1 MEQIFQWMASL
12 TKAEAIGYASL
23 VCFIMLFIPYAS
35 VVFKICKKIV
45 LWKKLDVKHFGYS
58 FYPDK
63 IETIDKE
70 NSAVL
75 KNEFPDFVIEGSKIM
90 LHWLIDGALWVKLYP
105 VIGKVNGNAAEIIIN
120 RNRRHFTL
128 EARGIFSKKTLQV
141 EISLD
146 KIKTLEVT
154 ELYDTKVITHVK
166 KVKSFSFSDSSL
178 SNKFFTKSEIKTNYL
193 TKLPM
198 HFTSGL
204 NYVLPDNLTE
214 NKNKTKQRIE
224 TQAMLKK
231 YSFSTKKYNSVY
243 QFKPINF

>member
-1 MEQIFQWMASL
+1 MEQIFQWMSSL
-12 TKAEAIGYASL
+12 TKAEAIICASL

-45 LWKKLDVKHFGYS
+45 LWKKLKVSHFGYT
-58 FYPDK
+58 FYPDT
-63 IETIDKE
+63 IEKLDIE
-70 NSAVL
+70 NATAL
-75 KNEFPDFVIEGSKIM
+75 KHESPEFVIEGSKIM
-90 LHWLIDGALWVKLYP
+90 LYWIVEGALWIKLYP
-105 VIGKVNGNAAEIIIN
+105 SIGKANGNAAELLIY

-128 EARGIFSKKTLQV
+128 EARGIFSKKQLQL
-141 EISLD
+141 EIPLD

-154 ELYDTKVITHVK
+154 ELSDTKVITQVK

-178 SNKFFTKSEIKTNYL
+178 SNKFFTKSEIKNNYL

-204 NYVLPDNLTE
+204 NYVLPDNLSK